1 MTTSKPNF
9 LRRFCSKVWNLANAR
24 KEKMLAII
32 NDDEQWSAYCID
44 KKLTP
49 SMQKF
54 VLLTYGI
61 KKEPVEIV
69 KTDITKSNH
78 STKESESN
86 DFDSHLVTLWT
97 GNTKSIE
104 FTYESF
110 HGEKLRRTINP
121 TEVCFNDND
130 EFYIKGICLTRN
142 APRTFKACNITTK
155 IKIGSKL
162 YEFAEWCEDVLN
174 VDLYSA

>member
-1 MTTSKPNF
+1 
-9 LRRFCSKVWNLANAR
+9 
-24 KEKMLAII
+24 MLAII
-32 NDDEQWSAYCID
+32 NDDEQWAAYCVD

-49 SMQKF
+49 SIQKF

-61 KKEPVEIV
+61 KKEPVVIV

-78 STKESESN
+78 STKGPESD
-86 DFDSHLVTLWT
+86 DFDKTKFDNELVTLWA

-142 APRTFKACNITTK
+142 APRTFKEYNITTK
-155 IKIGSKL
+155 IKSGSKR
-162 YEFAEWCEDVLN
+162 YNFDEWCDEILQVN
-174 VDLYSA
+174 IHSI